1 MKIKKFGM
9 SMVCLFSL
17 MSFCLTS
24 CGGETGLGDQPKGDR
39 TEINFLCSINLK
51 STQAWTDLLKAYND
65 GQGMSDNVYV
75 NMSRGTGSVASTMF
89 TADSR
94 SAFNVIAI
102 KDSKDETALQASLI
116 RSNRTY
122 APNGYMVDLS
132 EFAEK
137 DEDFKKNSISKQAL
151 DWGRMTYNPNAN
163 SGSGKPKH
171 IIGADQN
178 LMAVPYGV
186 SPHFNWYNKA
196 LFEAQGVNI
205 ISVEEEKLNG
215 TGEYAKIQPHGY
227 AEYKEAPV
235 AGMKSSQTLD
245 GRTVYKVFNN
255 RIGMNWEEMRNFLKY
270 FTKKDSS
277 HPRGWNPSSTSDYG
291 FVSEYW
297 FNYGWSVGGDV
308 MGYNGTDYD
317 FTLMDDRSNY
327 IVTADNTVINGT
339 TYNAGDVVR
348 YEDRVKGIEQANTK
362 PENIYEIESQYN
374 AVKEYVSLQVD
385 TSKTIDEKGG
395 TTYKGYGVA
404 NPDTGSA
411 ANWFNSS
418 QIAMV
423 RGDVDSIYERM
434 MLPPATSNNF
444 DMCPCETYREYE
456 GGSIFQ
462 KDNKDGFANEYL
474 KVIGETYDGEVY
486 TGELKK
492 VNGTPIIGNQTTA
505 SISEYLVIP
514 ACSDP
519 AKYQAAWDF
528 ISWVATDGQ
537 KYIAKTQTLAPIAK
551 DVLFSEDYAYNNE
564 INKGKNYYAL
574 AMMASN
580 TSRGDWGYFENGTWV
595 SNWSTDFNGKVR
607 RGTMTLSNFLNT
619 KGTNAK
625 NELDG
630 MSCVIKG
637 IR

>member
-1 MKIKKFGM
+1 MKIKKSGIRI
-9 SMVCLFSL
+9 VCLLLLVTFFL
-17 MSFCLTS
+17 VGCV
-24 CGGETGLGDQPKGDR
+24 GGPDPEQPKGDR

-51 STQAWTDLLKAYND
+51 STPAWTELLKAYND
-65 GQGMSDNVYV
+65 GQGMKDNVYV
-75 NMSRGTGSVASTMF
+75 NMSRGTGSVSATIF
-89 TADSR
+89 EANSR
-94 SAFNVIAI
+94 SAYNVVAI
-102 KDSKDETALQASLI
+102 NDSKDEAALQASLI

-132 EFAEK
+132 TFAAN
-137 DEDFKKNSISKQAL
+137 DEDFQKNSISKQAL
-151 DWGRMTYNPNAN
+151 DWGRMTYNANAGAGAGN
-163 SGSGKPKH
+163 AKH
-171 IIGADQN
+171 IIGAGQN

-205 ISVEEEKLNG
+205 ISVEEEKCG
-215 TGEYAKIQPHGY
+215 TGEYAKVQPHGY

-235 AGMKSSQTLD
+235 AGMKASQTLD
-245 GRTVYKVFNN
+245 GRMVYKVFNN

-270 FTKKDSS
+270 FTKKDSD
-277 HPRGWNPSSTSDYG
+277 HPKGWNPSATSNYG

-308 MGYNGTDYD
+308 MGFNGTDYD
-317 FTLMDDRSNY
+317 FTLMDERPNY

-339 TYNAGDVVR
+339 TYNAGDIVR
-348 YEDRVKGIEQANTK
+348 YEDRVNGIEKSSVK
-362 PENIYEIESQYN
+362 PENIYAIESQYN
-374 AVKEYVSLQVD
+374 AVKEYVSLQVA
-385 TSKTIDEKGG
+385 TSTTIDEKGG
-395 TTYKGYGVA
+395 VTYKGYGVA
-404 NPDTGSA
+404 DPNVGAS
-411 ANWFNSS
+411 ANWFNTA

-423 RGDVDSIYERM
+423 RGNVDSIYERM
-434 MLPPATSNNF
+434 MLPAATNF

-462 KDNKDGFANEYL
+462 KDGKDGFANEYL
-474 KVIGETYDGEVY
+474 KVIGETYDGKVY

-492 VNGTPIIGNQTTA
+492 VNGTPIVGNTTSA

-528 ISWVATDGQ
+528 ISWVATEGQ

-551 DVLFSEDYAYNNE
+551 DVLFSDDYSFNSE

-580 TSRGDWGYFENGTWV
+580 TSRGDWGYFENGRWV
-595 SNWSTDFNGKVR
+595 SNWSDDFNQKVR
-607 RGTMTLSNFLNT
+607 KGNMTLSAFLAAR
-619 KGTNAK
+619 GSNAEE
-625 NELDG
+625 ELNG

>member
-1 MKIKKFGM
+1 MKIKNGM
-9 SMVCLFSL
+9 KTICTLAMMSL
-17 MSFCLTS
+17 LMTG
-24 CGGETGLGDQPKGDR
+24 CGGGTGNQPKGDR

-51 STQAWTDLLKAYND
+51 STPAWTELLKAYND
-65 GQGMSDNVYV
+65 GQGMEDKVFV
-75 NMSRGTGSVASTMF
+75 NMERGNGSVASSIF
-89 TADSR
+89 EANAR
-94 SAFNVIAI
+94 SAYNVVAI
-102 KDSKDETALQASLI
+102 NDSQDTTALQASLI

-122 APNGYMVDLS
+122 APNGYMVDLT
-132 EFAEK
+132 EYAKK
-137 DEDFKKNSISKQAL
+137 DEDFQKNNISKQAL
-151 DWGRMTYNPNAN
+151 DWGRMTFNSSAN

-215 TGEYAKIQPHGY
+215 TGEYAKVQPHGY

-235 AGMKSSQTLD
+235 TGMKPSQTLD

-270 FTKKDSS
+270 FTKKDSD
-277 HPRGWNPSSTSDYG
+277 HPKGWNPSATSTYG

-308 MGYNGTDYD
+308 MGYNGKDYD
-317 FTLMDDRSNY
+317 FTLMDDRPNY
-327 IVTADNTVINGT
+327 IVTADNTVINGS
-339 TYNAGDVVR
+339 TYNAGDIVR
-348 YEDRVKGIEQANTK
+348 YEDRVNGIENASTK
-362 PENIYEIESQYN
+362 PENIYAIESQYN
-374 AVKEYVSLQVD
+374 AVKEYVSLQVSPA
-385 TSKTIDEKGG
+385 TTIDKKGDN
-395 TTYKGYGVA
+395 TYKGYGVA
-404 NPDTGSA
+404 DPDVGSS
-411 ANWFNSS
+411 ANWFNTS

-423 RGDVDSIYERM
+423 RGNVDSIYERM
-434 MLPPATSNNF
+434 MLPVADKF
-444 DMCPCETYREYE
+444 DICPCETYREYE
-456 GGSIFQ
+456 GGSIYQ
-462 KDNKDGFANEYL
+462 KDNKEGFANEYL
-474 KVIGETYDGEVY
+474 KVIGESYGGEVY

-492 VNGTPIIGNQTTA
+492 VNETPIVGNQTTA

-519 AKYQAAWDF
+519 TKYQAAWDF
-528 ISWVATDGQ
+528 ISWVATEGQ
-537 KYIAKTQTLAPIAK
+537 KYIAKTQTLAPIDK
-551 DVLFSEDYAYNNE
+551 EVLFSGDYAYNSE

-595 SNWSTDFNGKVR
+595 NNWSGDFNDKVR
-607 RGTMTLSNFLNT
+607 TGEMTLSDFLSA
-619 KGTNAK
+619 KGSNAK
-625 NELDG
+625 KELDG

>member
-1 MKIKKFGM
+1 MKIKNYGM
-9 SMVCLFSL
+9 RMACLLSL
-17 MSFCLTS
+17 MSLFLTG
-24 CGGETGLGDQPKGDR
+24 CGNQKKPVDGNR

-51 STQAWTDLLKAYND
+51 STPAWTELLNAYNE
-65 GQGMSDNVYV
+65 GQGIKDNVYV
-75 NMSRGTGSVASTMF
+75 NMGRGTGNVSSTIF
-89 TADSR
+89 ESNSR
-94 SAFNVIAI
+94 GAYNVVAI

-122 APNGYMVDLS
+122 APNGYMVNLS
-132 EFAEK
+132 DYAAK

-151 DWGRMTYNPNAN
+151 DWGRMTYNPNAD
-163 SGSGKPKH
+163 SGTGKPKH

-205 ISVEEEKLNG
+205 ISVEEEKLDG
-215 TGEYAKIQPHGY
+215 TGEYAKVQPHGY

-235 AGMKSSQTLD
+235 AGMRASQTLD

-277 HPRGWNPSSTSDYG
+277 HPKGWNPSATSNFG

-317 FTLMDDRSNY
+317 FTLMDDRPNY
-327 IVTADNTVINGT
+327 IVTANNTIINGS
-339 TYNAGDVVR
+339 TYNAGDIVR
-348 YEDRVKGIEQANTK
+348 YEDRVKGIENASVK
-362 PENIYEIESQYN
+362 PENIYAIESQYN
-374 AVKEYVSLQVD
+374 AVKEYVSLQVA
-385 TSKTIDEKGG
+385 TSTTIDEKGDK
-395 TTYKGYGVA
+395 TYKGYGVA
-404 NPDTGSA
+404 DPNIGSS

-434 MLPPATSNNF
+434 MLPAATNF
-444 DMCPCETYREYE
+444 DICPCETYREYE
-456 GGSIFQ
+456 GGSIYQ
-462 KDNKDGFANEYL
+462 KDDKEGFANEYL
-474 KVIGETYDGEVY
+474 KVIGESYDGEVY

-492 VNGTPIIGNQTTA
+492 VNGTPIVGNTTSA

-519 AKYQAAWDF
+519 EKYQAAWDF
-528 ISWVATDGQ
+528 ISWVATEGQ

-551 DVLFSEDYAYNNE
+551 DVLFSEDYAYNSE

-595 SNWSTDFNGKVR
+595 SNWSSDFNDKVR
-607 RGTMTLSNFLNT
+607 KGNMTLSNFLET
-619 KGTNAK
+619 KGSNAK
-625 NELDG
+625 EELDG
-630 MSCVIKG
+630 MFCIIKG